1 MTKPRVSARKRTIF
15 FSPSTFLNLSINLN
29 LAKNKKM
36 KFTALVVTA
45 VLASNHQANAF
56 SLPNRFCAVRQQ
68 QWQCQQP
75 LFGIL
80 DEVMGDDYNLMGSEV
95 VGEDDAGEN
104 KELFAAYEI
113 FLGDLVFSTNDPRL
127 DIIENYEQATDPAFI
142 DWMEQKAEKSTDP
155 DERLALKDLMGMIK
169 DVQRKQELSQ
179 LREEREAREAAA
191 AEEQRIKEAELVA
204 EEGRQMSNSDLL
216 RKAQEIDTASQ
227 ASAEDR
233 AETTKKTFYEEE
245 ITPEILMSYED
256 TLKEFLPPYKTG
268 TTPASIVMT
277 NYDRFDAQFVKV
289 LNAKVAE
296 GDEDSKALLE
306 ALAVEQSRRIEKST
320 EQLKAVL
327 GMGDPMRME
336 GLIVKM
342 VREDQIDES
351 FLLLLEANENQARDA
366 GAMGPAELMKRLR
379 LRAVEEKDKQ
389 ASSKEIALI
398 RKLLR
403 ADDAQTREDILVEA
417 FTPRENLLVPG
428 TAENAAKAMDG
439 EIPEQEQ
446 PMPDVPPPDFI
457 NACKAVMLN
466 FGNLS
471 YDDERG
477 DLASRI
483 KQIASEAEVVA
494 TRIYG
499 QGMTLRDQQDRAWK
513 EQTTSIFD
521 LEKMELEAEANG
533 ETAPWAN
540 PNDDGDMLL
549 PGFDAQGKMQIG
561 GS

>member
-1 MTKPRVSARKRTIF
+1 MKIPVLAVA
-15 FSPSTFLNLSINLN
+15 TF
-29 LAKNKKM
+29 
-36 KFTALVVTA
+36 
-45 VLASNHQANAF
+45 LASNHQADAF
-56 SLPNRFCAVRQQ
+56 STPKRFCVARQRQ
-68 QWQCQQP
+68 YQYQQP

-95 VGEDDAGEN
+95 VGNGDESQND
-104 KELFAAYEI
+104 KMVAAFEM
-113 FLGDLVFSTNDPRL
+113 FLGELVFSTNDPRL
-127 DIIENYEQATDPAFI
+127 DIVEKYDQATDPAFME
-142 DWMEQKAEKSTDP
+142 WMEEKAENSTDTE
-155 DERLALKDLMGMIK
+155 ERLALKDLLNMIK
-169 DVQRKQELSQ
+169 DVKKKQELSQ
-179 LREEREAREAAA
+179 LREEREAQEAAA
-191 AEEQRIKEAELVA
+191 AEEKRIIEAEAVA
-204 EEGRQMSNSDLL
+204 EEGRQMSNADLL
-216 RKAQEIDTASQ
+216 RKAQEIDSATQ
-227 ASAEDR
+227 ATAEDR
-233 AETTKKTFYEEE
+233 AENTKKSFHEQE

-256 TLKEFLPPYKTG
+256 TLKEVLPPYKAG
-268 TTPASIVMT
+268 TTPASVVKT

-289 LNAKVAE
+289 LNTKALE
-296 GDEDSKALLE
+296 GDEGSAALLE
-306 ALAVEQSRRIEKST
+306 ALAEEQSKRIAKST
-320 EQLKAVL
+320 EQLKSVL

-342 VREDQIDES
+342 VREDQVDES
-351 FLLLLEANENQARDA
+351 FLLLLEANENQAREA

-379 LRAVEEKDKQ
+379 MRAAEEKDKQ

-403 ADDAQTREDILVEA
+403 AEDAAEREKMLEDA
-417 FTPRENLLVPG
+417 FTPRESLLVAG

-439 EIPEQEQ
+439 ETPDQEQ

-499 QGMTLRDQQDRAWK
+499 QGMSLRDQQDRAWK

-521 LEKMELEAEANG
+521 LEQMELEAEANG

>member
-1 MTKPRVSARKRTIF
+1 
-15 FSPSTFLNLSINLN
+15 
-29 LAKNKKM
+29 M
-36 KFTALVVTA
+36 KFSVLAVTTA
-45 VLASNHQANAF
+45 LASNHYANSFAP
-56 SLPNRFCAVRQQ
+56 SKRFVPVRAQQ
-68 QWQCQQP
+68 YQNQQP

-95 VGEDDAGEN
+95 VGEVGGEN
-104 KELFAAYEI
+104 NEMVAAYEI

-127 DIIENYEQATDPAFI
+127 DIIENFEQATDPAFI
-142 DWMEQKAEKSTDP
+142 QWMEQKAEKSDEP
-155 DERLALKDLMGMIK
+155 DERLALKDLLSMIK
-169 DVQRKQELSQ
+169 DVQRKQELSK
-179 LREEREAREAAA
+179 LREEREAKEAAA
-191 AEEQRIKEAELVA
+191 TEQQRITDAEIVA
-204 EEGRQMSNSDLL
+204 EEGRQMSNADLL
-216 RKAQEIDTASQ
+216 RKAQEIDSASQ
-227 ASAEDR
+227 ATAEDR
-233 AETTKKTFYEEE
+233 ADTKKKSFYEQE

-256 TLKEFLPPYKTG
+256 TLKDLLPPYKAG
-268 TTPASIVMT
+268 TTQASIVKT

-289 LNAKVAE
+289 LNAKAAD
-296 GDEDSKALLE
+296 GDEGSAALLQ
-306 ALAVEQSRRIEKST
+306 ALAEEQSRRIEKAT

-327 GMGDPMRME
+327 AMGDPMRME

-342 VREDQIDES
+342 VREDNVDES
-351 FLLLLEANENQARDA
+351 FLLLLEANENQAREA

-403 ADDAQTREDILVEA
+403 AEDPSEREKILEDA
-417 FTPRENLLVPG
+417 FTPREQLLVAG
-428 TAENAAKAMDG
+428 TPENAAKAMDG
-439 EIPEQEQ
+439 EIPDQEQ
-446 PMPDVPPPDFI
+446 AMPDVPPPDFI

-477 DLASRI
+477 DLSSRI

-499 QGMTLRDQQDRAWK
+499 QGMSLRDQQDRAWA

-521 LEKMELEAEANG
+521 LEQMELEAEANG
-533 ETAPWAN
+533 ESAPWAN

>member
-1 MTKPRVSARKRTIF
+1 
-15 FSPSTFLNLSINLN
+15 
-29 LAKNKKM
+29 M
-36 KFTALVVTA
+36 KFSVVAVAT
-45 VLASNHQANAF
+45 VLASNRYVNAF
-56 SLPNRFCAVRQQ
+56 SPPSRFSAIRQQ
-68 QWQCQQP
+68 QQQYQQQQQQP

-95 VGEDDAGEN
+95 VGDDTGGESN
-104 KELFAAYEI
+104 ELIAAYEM

-127 DIIENYEQATDPAFI
+127 DIVENFEIATDPPFLE
-142 DWMEQKAEKSTDP
+142 WMEKKGESSTDP
-155 DERLALKDLMGMIK
+155 DERLALKDLLGMIK
-169 DVQRKQELSQ
+169 DVQRKQELSKLTQ
-179 LREEREAREAAA
+179 EREEREASAF
-191 AEEQRIKEAELVA
+191 EEQRIIDAEVVA
-204 EEGRQMSNSDLL
+204 DEGRQLTNADLL
-216 RKAQEIDTASQ
+216 RKAQEIDSASQ
-227 ASAEDR
+227 STAEDR
-233 AETTKKTFYEEE
+233 AETVKKSFYEQE

-256 TLKEFLPPYKTG
+256 TLKQLLPPYKQG
-268 TTPASIVMT
+268 TTPASIVQT

-289 LNAKVAE
+289 LNAKVE
-296 GDEDSKALLE
+296 DGDEDSAALLE
-306 ALAVEQSRRIEKST
+306 ALAGEQSKRIEKAT

-327 GMGDPMRME
+327 SMGDPQRMM

-342 VREDQIDES
+342 VREDQVDES
-351 FLLLLEANENQARDA
+351 FLLLLEANETQARDA
-366 GAMGPAELMKRLR
+366 GAMGPAELMKKLR
-379 LRAVEEKDKQ
+379 LRAMEEKDKQ

-403 ADDAQTREDILVEA
+403 AEDSAEREKMLEDA
-417 FTPRENLLVPG
+417 FTPRDNLLVAG
-428 TAENAAKAMDG
+428 TPENAAKALEG
-439 EIPEQEQ
+439 ETPEQEK

-471 YDDERG
+471 SDDERG

-499 QGMTLRDQQDRAWK
+499 NGMSLRDQQDKAWE

-521 LEKMELEAEANG
+521 LEQMELEAASNG

-540 PNDDGDMLL
+540 SDDDGDMIL
-549 PGFDAQGKMQIG
+549 PGFDASGKMKIG
-561 GS
+561 G